1 MNDVIIMKFDTE
13 SKAYQAFSKIK
24 KLHESKQIAGEQM
37 AVLEHKPNHLLNP
50 KDFIDFT
57 GANNNVKGGLI
68 GMLIG
73 IIAGPL
79 GVLLGWFAGSM
90 IGASKDVKEV
100 KGALSIFEE
109 TIKTIPEGETG
120 VILITEEFQTGPI
133 DDLVINELGGVVVRM
148 DRADVEKDIQ
158 EAKETQEEVEEEAK
172 KRWFKK
178 HQR

>member
-1 MNDVIIMKFDTE
+1 MKAVIIMKFDSE
-13 SKAYQAFSKIK
+13 SKSYQAFSEIK
-24 KLHESKQIAGEQM
+24 KLHASRQLIGDQM
-37 AVLEHKPNHLLNP
+37 AVLEHRPNHLLDP

-73 IIAGPL
+73 ILAGPL
-79 GVLLGWFAGSM
+79 GIILGWFAGSV
-90 IGASKDVKEV
+90 IGSSKDV

-120 VILITEEFQTGPI
+120 VILIADELQTGPI
-133 DDLVINELGGVVVRM
+133 DDLVVNELGGVVVRLN
-148 DRADVEKDIQ
+148 REDVERDMQ
-158 EAKETQEEVEEEAK
+158 EAKETQEEVEEQAK

-178 HQR
+178 N